1 MSKKQKSKGITI
13 ANIVSLAGLVALL
26 VFSFLGLVFKRGGEV
41 GMSILLSS
49 VITLVG
55 AFLLWLMIKAKGVEN
70 DLKRWRVVELST
82 VAAYVIFAVFASWHG
97 GLMNFF
103 VVNDHKE
110 AIKKYAEADFQKI
123 DAMFA
128 EFKSYEN
135 HALANTVNGLYSAT
149 GLDQRCDQA
158 LLEFMQGVGMSSTR
172 DGVETYSSIKN
183 SEIGS
188 YYEARYDNFLSRK
201 KEIGSAI
208 DNWSVMR
215 VAFNVDAIDKL
226 ARQFADELTSK
237 SEEFQLPLIVRSV
250 DGGYTINGYQSRD
263 FKVQGGDGSLQFK
276 SAITG
281 VTGFSV
287 MAVVVALLIH
297 LIVLFNYFVAYR
309 TFVVKG
315 GGGDDGGITLD
326 D

>member
-41 GMSILLSS
+41 GMSILFSA

-55 AFLLWLMIKAKGVEN
+55 AFLLWLMIKAKGAEN
-70 DLKRWRVVELST
+70 DLKMWRVWELST
-82 VAAYVIFAVFASWHG
+82 VAAYVIFAVLASWQG
-97 GLMNFF
+97 GLMHFF

-110 AIKKYAEADFQKI
+110 AIKGYAEADFRKI

-128 EFKSYEN
+128 EFKSYEDQ
-135 HALANTVNGLYSAT
+135 ALANTVNGLYSAT
-149 GLDQRCDQA
+149 GLDQKCSQA
-158 LLEFMQGVGMSSTR
+158 LVEFMQSEGMSATR

-201 KEIGSAI
+201 KEIGGAI

-215 VAFNVDAIDKL
+215 IAFNVDAIDKL
-226 ARQFADELTSK
+226 ARQFADDLTGKSK
-237 SEEFQLPLIVRSV
+237 DLRLPLIIRQADSSYDIKGDQYSEFDVE
-250 DGGYTINGYQSRD
+250 GG
-263 FKVQGGDGSLQFK
+263 VGSLQFR